1 MAQKKYTK
9 LKLKEFKKAIE
20 EKMNDINGE
29 MNGIRESLENKAKGN
44 ASLAQDSVYSLHMAD
59 AGTDSYRSSEWFTD
73 HFLT

>member
-9 LKLKEFKKAIE
+9 LKLKQFKKAIE

-44 ASLAQDSVYSLHMAD
+44 ASLAQDSVCLLYTSDAAD
-59 AGTDSYRSSEWFTD
+59 E
-73 HFLT
+73 